1 MRLTLRNLLLYL
13 DHQMAPGDAEDFA
26 EKVKQSEFATGLI
39 ERIRSVTRVRRMPAP
54 KLDDKGLGGDANSIA
69 DYIENLLPQERIK
82 EFDKL
87 CLDSDMTLAE
97 VASCHHILT
106 LVLAQPVQPSDELR
120 DRIYAIPQLAA
131 TTTARAEQAHAA
143 EHPEP
148 PAVAPPLPAQEGADE
163 VAAALAGKSETS
175 EVPDYLRAGR
185 TSGFWPIA
193 ATVAATFLIVALLLR
208 SMGPFDNR
216 HPLAKWLGAEASP
229 EVVGG
234 NGNAQ
239 APGPVSPV
247 EPAPDATL
255 EQPADPGE
263 KSSESPQ
270 PLADAA
276 PPAPAETLPP
286 QDSPEESEKPNP
298 IPAVAANVPAGD
310 VPDSKMPAKTETPKE
325 SEPTEPAKP
334 EEAVPSIMEVGRY
347 ISDEQLLGRFD
358 PKMAVWMRVPPR
370 ALLVADEPLISF
382 PAFRPQ
388 IALGAG
394 VQITLAGEAA
404 IRVLAPDAEGAPR
417 LFVDYGRLLVVT
429 DGKPGTR
436 LALNLAGLEGV
447 LSFTSPGAEI
457 ALEVHYFLPPGADPE
472 TAHGPRVIEIS
483 VLSGEAKWQEPD
495 VDAVTIP
502 ANHAFTFVEKSVAE
516 VRGPFKAPDWID
528 SRTAASNLDRDT
540 RIMLDQALGYE
551 RSLNLS
557 LEERAEDRKVEVR
570 SLAARC
576 LIDINR
582 FGPALVNLRDPR
594 LMSFWTYDA
603 EALRAALARSP
614 TTASLIRKEIQGSR
628 EMDAALLYRLL
639 VGYSPEQLAADGAN
653 ELIESLE
660 HPELDVRVLAFDNL
674 WRITGAMFNYRPER
688 KPELNRTA
696 VLRFRERLKEGSLA
710 YKAIPSPLPE
720 RKPLTK

>member
-13 DHQMAPGDAEDFA
+13 DHQMAPADAEDFA
-26 EKVKQSEFATGLI
+26 EKIKQSEFATGLI

-54 KLDDKGLGGDANSIA
+54 KLDEKGLGSDANSIA
-69 DYIENLLPQERIK
+69 DYIENLLPPERIK

-120 DRIYAIPQLAA
+120 DRIYAVPQLAA
-131 TTTARAEQAHAA
+131 TASAKAEQAAA
-143 EHPEP
+143 HPEP
-148 PAVAPPLPAQEGADE
+148 PVVAPPLPEKKAAEE
-163 VAAALAGKSETS
+163 AAASLATKPAAA

-185 TSGFWPIA
+185 TSSFWPIA

-216 HPLAKWLGAEASP
+216 HPLAKWLEGESSSVVHEGNDQVPPP
-229 EVVGG
+229 E
-234 NGNAQ
+234 
-239 APGPVSPV
+239 
-247 EPAPDATL
+247 
-255 EQPADPGE
+255 
-263 KSSESPQ
+263 
-270 PLADAA
+270 PLA
-276 PPAPAETLPP
+276 PPAEPMPDETLN
-286 QDSPEESEKPNP
+286 QTGGDVAMSEEPAKPVPVATSTEKPEAGETEEP
-298 IPAVAANVPAGD
+298 ASPPEKTKADTAVAANTLPTAD
-310 VPDSKMPAKTETPKE
+310 VPEPKKPAATAEPKE
-325 SEPTEPAKP
+325 SPPAEPTPDETA
-334 EEAVPSIMEVGRY
+334 PSVMEVGRY
-347 ISDEQLLGRFD
+347 LSDEQVLGRYD
-358 PKMAVWMRVPPR
+358 PKMGVWMRVPPR
-370 ALLVADEPLISF
+370 ALLVAEEPLLSF

-388 IALGAG
+388 MAIGAG
-394 VQITLAGEAA
+394 VQVTLAGEAA
-404 IRVLAPDAEGAPR
+404 IRVLTPDAEGAPN
-417 LFVDYGRLLVVT
+417 LFVNYGRLLIVT

-436 LALNLAGLEGV
+436 MRLNLAGLEGV
-447 LSFTSPGAEI
+447 LSSSTPGAEVAI
-457 ALEVHYFLPPGADPE
+457 DVHYYLPPGADPAAE
-472 TAHGPRVIEIS
+472 HGPRVIEIS
-483 VLSGEAKWQEPD
+483 ALSGAAQWQEPEI
-495 VDAVTIP
+495 DAVEIP
-502 ANHAFTFVEKSVAE
+502 ASHAFTFVEKSTAE

-528 SRTAASNLDRDT
+528 ARPTAAGSLDRDT
-540 RIMLDQALGYE
+540 RIVLDRTLTYD

-576 LIDINR
+576 LIEVNR
-582 FGPALVNLRDPR
+582 FGPALANLRDPR
-594 LMSFWTYDA
+594 LASFWTYDA
-603 EALRAALARSP
+603 EALRSALARGP
-614 TTASLIRKEIQGSR
+614 TTAGLVRKEIQGSR

-653 ELIESLE
+653 ELIEALE

-710 YKAIPSPLPE
+710 YKAAPSPIPD
-720 RKPLTK
+720 RRPLGK